1 MTELSR
7 RRLLTLGGLSAGA
20 LLAGAVPGL
29 DSASAAVVPAARQAR
44 TLSNLEVRGLP
55 SALFQLGVAS
65 GDPWPDSVVLWTR
78 LAPDPLD
85 GGGMPDR
92 VTPVEWEIA
101 TDERF
106 SRTVRRGTAFARPE
120 AGHSVH
126 VEPRGLRPGSAYF
139 YRFRAG
145 GEISPVGRT
154 RTAPAVGARA
164 SRLRLA
170 YASCQNYQQG
180 YYVAHRDL
188 ADQDV
193 DLVAFL
199 GDYIYESPASSTG
212 VRRHEGTGE
221 PFSLVEYRNRYARY
235 KTDTDLRAAHASC
248 PWIVTFDDHEVDNDW
263 AAGVPQDPDKQ
274 TPEAFRARRTA
285 AFKAWYEHMP
295 VRASVAPRGS
305 GIQAYRR
312 FEWGDLARIHV
323 LDTRQYR
330 TDQATTPEQADDPAR
345 TMTGATQER
354 WLVDGLTQG
363 GQRWNLLANQ
373 VPIAQTDQKA
383 GPEQVLWTDPW
394 DGYRVQR
401 RRLMDVF
408 GSDRVANPVVLTGD
422 RHFTMACDL
431 KTDFDDPDS
440 PTVGAEI
447 VGTSVTSNGD
457 QDPAEWHRSWDQ
469 IIDEAPYW
477 KYGDGRRGYVVC
489 DLGRDQLTAT
499 LRVASTVGDQDGTV
513 ATGERFVVEAG
524 RRGVEVA

>member
-154 RTAPAVGARA
+154 RTAPAAGRARA
-164 SRLRLA
+164 ASGWRTRPARTTSRATTSPTATLPTRTSTSWRSSATTSTSRPPVDGRTRGIEGERRAVLA
-170 YASCQNYQQG
+170 GRVPQPVRPLQDR
-180 YYVAHRDL
+180 HR
-188 ADQDV
+188 
-193 DLVAFL
+193 
-199 GDYIYESPASSTG
+199 PAGGPRQLSLDRD
-212 VRRHEGTGE
+212 VRRPRGRQRLGRWRTPG
-221 PFSLVEYRNRYARY
+221 PRQAAAGGVPGAPDRGVQGVVR
-235 KTDTDLRAAHASC
+235 AHAG
-248 PWIVTFDDHEVDNDW
+248 TRLGR
-263 AAGVPQDPDKQ
+263 AG
-274 TPEAFRARRTA
+274 
-285 AFKAWYEHMP
+285 
-295 VRASVAPRGS
+295 GS

-330 TDQATTPEQADDPAR
+330 TDQATTPDRPTIPAR
-345 TMTGATQER
+345 TMT
-354 WLVDGLTQG
+354 
-363 GQRWNLLANQ
+363 
-373 VPIAQTDQKA
+373 VPPRNA
-383 GPEQVLWTDPW
+383 GWSTGSRRAASAGTCSPTRCPSP
-394 DGYRVQR
+394 RPTR
-401 RRLMDVF
+401 RR
-408 GSDRVANPVVLTGD
+408 GRNRCSGRT
-422 RHFTMACDL
+422 R
-431 KTDFDDPDS
+431 
-440 PTVGAEI
+440 
-447 VGTSVTSNGD
+447 GT
-457 QDPAEWHRSWDQ
+457 A
-469 IIDEAPYW
+469 I
-477 KYGDGRRGYVVC
+477 
-489 DLGRDQLTAT
+489 
-499 LRVASTVGDQDGTV
+499 ASS
-513 ATGERFVVEAG
+513 AAG
-524 RRGVEVA
+524 